1 MKPTFAVASF
11 ALIATLS
18 GLSTAHATGFNDQ
31 SVIPSIAVST
41 QAGQQDLSRIPVV
54 HGFNQRSHHA
64 DTVRY
69 APASPERTA
78 LAVGTGCD
86 LTPRLGF
93 NESSS
98 FSNC

>member
-1 MKPTFAVASF
+1 MKPTFTVASL
-11 ALIATLS
+11 ALIAILS

-31 SVIPSIAVST
+31 SAIPSVAISA
-41 QAGQQDLSRIPVV
+41 QAGQQDLSRIPVI
-54 HGFNQRSHHA
+54 HGFNQRNHHA
-64 DTVRY
+64 DAVRY
-69 APASPERTA
+69 APASSERTA